1 MIGRRPEVGPAT
13 RAAGSLGELA
23 PARLQRQLRGGRL
36 ALRLG
41 PLVWGLESPLPV
53 LAAALGQHYRAAP
66 LADDTAWV
74 DFRLAVRATE
84 RWSRDPAAGERYGCL
99 LDGRPLPLTPHDDA
113 LAALEAG
120 IDWCVGE
127 LCHQYLVLR
136 ATALERDGLALLL
149 CGASGAGHSVLGCAL
164 QRRGWRLLSDGLSL
178 FDPVSTLLQGL
189 ARPLR
194 LRAEALQEP
203 AMRIEQQ
210 SGDDRRWRPV
220 DDAAMQRSGEP
231 AWPGWLV
238 QPHWRPGQ
246 QAALEP
252 VSPAEG
258 LMWLAAASPNY
269 AVHATAG
276 FEALGS
282 LIDQVGVSR
291 LSYGR
296 LADALDALD
305 TLCASPPCPRRRLS

>member
-1 MIGRRPEVGPAT
+1 MTGFGT
-13 RAAGSLGELA
+13 GGGQGAAARLGDLA
-23 PARLQRQLRGGRL
+23 PARLLRQLRGGRL

-41 PLVWGLESPLPV
+41 PLVWALESSLPA
-53 LAAALGQHYRAAP
+53 LAASLGQHYRAAP
-66 LADDTAWV
+66 LADETAWV
-74 DFRLAVRATE
+74 DFRLAVRSAD
-84 RWSRDPAAGERYGCL
+84 RWSREPAAVERHGCL
-99 LDGRPLPLTPHDDA
+99 LDGRPLPLPAQDDA

-120 IDWCVGE
+120 LDWCVGE

-149 CGASGAGHSVLGCAL
+149 CGQPGAGHSVLACAL
-164 QRRGWRLLSDGLSL
+164 QRQGWRLLSDGLSL

-189 ARPLR
+189 ARPVR
-194 LRAEALQEP
+194 LRAEALHEP
-203 AMRIEQQ
+203 TMRTEQHA
-210 SGDDRRWRPV
+210 GDDRRWRPV
-220 DDAAMQRSGEP
+220 DDVAMQRSGEP

-252 VSPAEG
+252 VSSAEG
-258 LMWLAAASPNY
+258 LMWLAASSPNY

-282 LIDQVGVSR
+282 LIDQVGVCR

-296 LADALDALD
+296 LGDALDALA
-305 TLCASPPCPRRRLS
+305 TLCATPPCPRRRLS